1 MSIALTGQVG
11 IGTADII
18 TSVTGTGTRRR
29 DGMTAEAAA
38 NGQETNADAKI
49 GTVLPTGRIV
59 AM

>member
-1 MSIALTGQVG
+1 MTG
-11 IGTADII
+11 
-18 TSVTGTGTRRR
+18 VTGTKRR
-29 DGMTAEAAA
+29 DGMTTEAVA